1 MKGFS
6 LAIVGATGLVGRE
19 MLGILEERSFPISQ
33 LRLFASERSTGL
45 TLPFKSENLEVERL
59 GAGCFRGVE
68 LALFSAGAQVSL
80 KYAPQAQREGAVVVD
95 NSAGFRMEPW
105 VPLVIPEIN
114 PIDLEDQRGLVA
126 NPNCSTIQMLLA
138 LNPIHQAAEVERVFV
153 STYQS
158 VSGTGQD
165 AWEELTKQSRDRLRG
180 RKPKPYVYPHQ
191 IAFNLLP
198 QIGNFNPKGHSA
210 EEIKLAQETEKIL
223 HNQRIKVYAT
233 TVRVPVFR
241 GHSEAVTLQ
250 TRERL
255 TASQAKE
262 LLSHAPGVK
271 LMEGEDYPLPIDCL
285 GRDEVLVGR
294 IREGEAGENI
304 LQLWVVADNLRKGAA
319 LNAVQIA
326 ELIKDKL

>member
-1 MKGFS
+1 MREFS
-6 LAIVGATGLVGRE
+6 LTIVGATGLVGRE
-19 MLGILEERSFPISQ
+19 MLSVLEERSFPISW
-33 LRLFASERSTGL
+33 LRLFASERSTGS

-59 GAGCFRGVE
+59 EKGCFRGVE
-68 LALFSAGAQVSL
+68 LALFSAEAQVSL
-80 KYAPQAQREGAVVVD
+80 EYAPQAQREGTVVVD
-95 NSAGFRMEPW
+95 NSAAFRMEPG

-114 PIDLEDQRGLVA
+114 PLDLEDQKGLVA

-138 LNPIHQAAEVERVFV
+138 LYPIHQAAEVERVFV

-165 AWEELTKQSRDRLRG
+165 AWEELTRQSRDLLEG
-180 RKPKPYVYPHQ
+180 RKPKPSVYPHQ

-198 QIGNFNPKGHSA
+198 QIGDFNPKGHSA
-210 EEIKLAQETEKIL
+210 EEIKLAKETEKIL
-223 HNQRIKVYAT
+223 HDPRIKVYAT

-241 GHSEAVTLQ
+241 GHSQAVTLQ
-250 TRERL
+250 TRKRL
-255 TASQAKE
+255 TASQAKD
-262 LLSHAPGVK
+262 LLSQAPGVK
-271 LMEGEDYPLPIDCL
+271 LMEGENYPLPLDCA
-285 GRDEVLVGR
+285 GKDDVLVGR
-294 IREGEAGENI
+294 VREGEDGENI